1 MLNRRWFRVRLD
13 AAEIDEPPVFLGNV
27 KQLDGT
33 VIVITPLD
41 NKKVMDLRGSTA
53 KLFIKKPDGTFL
65 FQEKNI
71 NINVETSEIEI
82 YCANSI
88 FSEEGTVQMELEI
101 YDNDNYMTTTPTFEI
116 DVIEKLNQVDLED
129 FEESTELQILS
140 DLVLYIEEQK
150 KFIERFRDLLAEF
163 GEDDNLMLENLLV
176 VRGLVETLDEEVEKI
191 EQKIEEVKA
200 LDIEFTHREDE
211 RQLAETTRISN
222 EIHRYNSESLRQEN
236 EKQRILADQNRELRL
251 DEMQNSLQLYSTK
264 EELRNTL
271 SQYSIIN
278 DEIEFI

>member
-1 MLNRRWFRVRLD
+1 M
-13 AAEIDEPPVFLGNV
+13 GNV

-33 VIVITPLD
+33 TIVITPLD
-41 NKKVMDLRGSTA
+41 NRKVINLRGSTA

-71 NINVETSEIEI
+71 HINVETSEIEI
-82 YCANSI
+82 HCANSI

-101 YDNDNYMTTTPTFEI
+101 YDDDNYMTTTPTFEI
-116 DVIEKLNQVDLED
+116 DVIEKLNQVGLED
-129 FEESTELQILS
+129 FEESTELQILR

-163 GEDDNLMLENLLV
+163 GEDDNLMLENLLI
-176 VRGLVETLDEEVEKI
+176 VRGFVETLDEEVAKIEEKI
-191 EQKIEEVKA
+191 EEIKA

-236 EKQRILADQNRELRL
+236 ERQRILADQNRELRL

-271 SQYSIIN
+271 SQYSILN

>member
-13 AAEIDEPPVFLGNV
+13 AADIDRPPVFLGNV

-41 NKKVMDLRGSTA
+41 NKKAMDLRGSTA

-236 EKQRILADQNRELRL
+236 EDRK
-251 DEMQNSLQLYSTK
+251 SVV
-264 EELRNTL
+264 
-271 SQYSIIN
+271 
-278 DEIEFI
+278 

>member
-1 MLNRRWFRVRLD
+1 MD
-13 AAEIDEPPVFLGNV
+13 AAEIDRPPVFLGNV

-41 NKKVMDLRGSTA
+41 NRKVMNLQGSTVR
-53 KLFIKKPDGTFL
+53 LFVKKPDGTFL

-71 NINVETSEIEI
+71 SINVETSEIEI

-129 FEESTELQILS
+129 LEESTELQMLS
-140 DLVLYIEEQK
+140 DLVSYIEEK
-150 KFIERFRDLLAEF
+150 KEFIERFRDLLAEF

-176 VRGLVETLDEEVEKI
+176 VRSLVDTLDEEVEKI
-191 EQKIEEVKA
+191 GEKIEEIKA
-200 LDIEFTHREDE
+200 LDIEFTHKENE
-211 RQLAETTRISN
+211 RQLAETARVSN
-222 EIHRYNSESLRQEN
+222 ETHRYNSESLRQEN
-236 EKQRILADQNRELRL
+236 ERQRILADQNRELRL
-251 DEMQNSLQLYSTK
+251 SEIQNSLQLYSTK